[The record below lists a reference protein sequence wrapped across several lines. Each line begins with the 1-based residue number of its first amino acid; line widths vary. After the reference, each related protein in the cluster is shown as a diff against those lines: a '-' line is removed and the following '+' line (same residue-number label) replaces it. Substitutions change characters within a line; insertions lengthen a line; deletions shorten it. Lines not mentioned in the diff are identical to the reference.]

1 MKLVNWIFGS
11 LFILLL
17 IFILVEITDT
27 PAFQN
32 WWAGFNSEQTTEDR
46 PSSAPVAANLQN
58 RIPAQ
63 PQPQPL
69 PQQQPINRQP
79 IVDKPLVI
87 QLRPITTP
95 TARRTIFTKT
105 VPDSG
110 TATFNKPAPPAIVY
124 QSPYNARTLK
134 SGPVVSAGL
143 SAINADS
150 RSEGYLSRKITQA
163 EINEFIRQYPER
175 SIKIRF
181 AFYGT
186 CDAEMD
192 NVKAQITSELVK
204 NGYNGISYTWNPM
217 NGYTSSD
224 EVHFGPYGNSGAII
238 YIPPIRK

>member
-32 WWAGFNSEQTTEDR
+32 WWAGFNSGQTAADR
-46 PSSAPVAANLQN
+46 PSTAAVAANVQN
-58 RIPAQ
+58 QTLAQ
-63 PQPQPL
+63 Q
-69 PQQQPINRQP
+69 QQQPINRPQINP
-79 IVDKPLVI
+79 KPVVI
-87 QLRPITTP
+87 QPRPLATTASSKTYNK
-95 TARRTIFTKT
+95 TA
-105 VPDSG
+105 PDSG
-110 TATFNKPAPPAIVY
+110 PNTFNKPAPPAIVY